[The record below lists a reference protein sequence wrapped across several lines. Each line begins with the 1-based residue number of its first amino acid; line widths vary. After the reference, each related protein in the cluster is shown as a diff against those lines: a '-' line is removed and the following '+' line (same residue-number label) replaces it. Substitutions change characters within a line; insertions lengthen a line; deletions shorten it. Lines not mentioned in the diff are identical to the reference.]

1 MQYFIFS
8 SYNFLSCRT
17 KLGQHPIKRKTK
29 KNKKKTLL
37 QTVNGNRSIQRYE
50 NILQYCSILRLTS
63 QFIRSTLYIMQN
75 VFCET
80 KKIVFTD

>member
-17 KLGQHPIKRKTK
+17 KLGQHPIKRKT
-29 KNKKKTLL
+29 KKKTLL

-50 NILQYCSILRLTS
+50 NILQYCSILRLAS

-80 KKIVFTD
+80 KKIVLTD

>member
-1 MQYFIFS
+1 MKYFIFS
-8 SYNFLSCRT
+8 SYNFLLCRK

-29 KNKKKTLL
+29 TKQKKTLL
-37 QTVNGNRSIQRYE
+37 QTANGNRSIQRYE
-50 NILQYCSILRLTS
+50 NILQYCSILRLAS

-80 KKIVFTD
+80 KKIVLTD